1 MELKIQKKTC
11 TYADILE
18 AVGVADLVA
27 ELAGKDV
34 RIEDVGPEFCVRTD
48 GGKEPETWKAPSP
61 GYPLIFVRKKDGAP
75 PLGWFIDYES
85 DQQKAKALRSAP
97 RGDKGVSN
105 GDNLPHPSREY
116 RIAAVLASLR
126 MGWES
131 DKKLYR
137 WIEEHPGDAL
147 LWAKERLSGVGPAL
161 PPIELS
167 GSQFFSPASGKGVHA
182 TKTVSKSPGSLNKA
196 LIDPFSEWM
205 KYRGAFSAMLAYRRD
220 EDFKL
225 FVIEPGDISIN
236 ALSELRCELA
246 DLNLWGGVRLDIQ
259 ATLRL
264 AEYLIL
270 KSDVMGRQIGMRR
283 RMPNEIV
290 QGLHQAYFKSLGTAS
305 ALMDD
310 VFLPLPGWFVI
321 EDRQAAEA
329 FLGIIEEHIGVH
341 GKSLGCLGSLRDDR
355 SGDLPVLQQYRRW
368 LTTGELEDFL
378 EFSGR
383 FCLHVIQRRSARAYV
398 REFSIV
404 NLNELFLRGY
414 AMETK
419 EIVSNEGFLSVARAI
434 RNSTIYAVGNNISGR
449 EPRFGLA
456 QSWKQKMK
464 GGVKAFVPVLSGFI
478 QQYNWETAHKLEG
491 KGHSVREKELGD
503 VLRLIDSNG
512 AELVGMLLLAYG
524 FARKSRED
532 MPDPD

>member
-1 MELKIQKKTC
+1 MELKIQKKTF

-27 ELAGKDV
+27 ELTGEDA
-34 RIEDVGPEFCVRTD
+34 RIEDVGPEFCVRAD
-48 GGKEPETWKAPSP
+48 GGREPETWKPPSS
-61 GYPLIFVRKKDGAP
+61 GYPLIFVRKKDDAP
-75 PLGWFIDYES
+75 PLGWFLDYES
-85 DQQKAKALRSAP
+85 DQQKAQALRSAP
-97 RGDKGVSN
+97 RGDKGVSK

-137 WIEEHPGDAL
+137 WIEEHPEDAL
-147 LWAKERLSGVGPAL
+147 LWAKESLLGGGPAH

-205 KYRGAFSAMLAYRRD
+205 KYRGAFSSMLAYRHGQ
-220 EDFKL
+220 DFKL

-236 ALSELRCELA
+236 ALRGLRYELMN
-246 DLNLWGGVRLDIQ
+246 LNLWGGMRLDIQ
-259 ATLRL
+259 IILRL
-264 AEYLIL
+264 AEHLIL
-270 KSDVMGRQIGMRR
+270 KSDVMGREIGLWRKR
-283 RMPNEIV
+283 PNEV
-290 QGLHQAYFKSLGTAS
+290 VRGLHQAYFKGLGTA
-305 ALMDD
+305 AAFMDD
-310 VFLPLPGWFVI
+310 AFLPLPGWFVI
-321 EDRQAAEA
+321 ESREAAEA
-329 FLGIIEEHIGVH
+329 FLGIIEEHIGNH
-341 GKSLGCLGSLRDDR
+341 GESQGCLGSLRDDR
-355 SGDLPVLQQYRRW
+355 SGDISVLQQYRRW
-368 LTTGELEDFL
+368 LTTGDLEDFL
-378 EFSGR
+378 EFSGK
-383 FCLHVIQRRSARAYV
+383 FCLHVIQRRCARAYV
-398 REFSIV
+398 KEFSIV

-464 GGVKAFVPVLSGFI
+464 GGIKAFVPVLSDFI

-532 MPDPD
+532 MPDSD